1 MGIQQPDPNRGLYG
15 ITVAAEL
22 VGSGPQNLRQYEAR
36 GLLTPQRTA
45 GGTRRYSENDLD
57 RLRDIAGL
65 LDAGLNLA
73 GVEMV
78 LALRTA
84 NSQLRAE
91 IDKLSGMPAQ
101 RPSRRGRA
109 ADRRTGRAGDPV
121 DGSSGKR
128 ASS

>member
-1 MGIQQPDPNRGLYG
+1 MDIPQPDPDRGVYG

-45 GGTRRYSENDLD
+45 GGTRRYSENDLT
-57 RLRDIAGL
+57 RLRDIASL

-73 GVEMV
+73 GIEMV

-84 NSQLRAE
+84 NSQLQAE
-91 IDKLSGMPAQ
+91 VEKLTRRRQQA
-101 RPSRRGRA
+101 PS
-109 ADRRTGRAGDPV
+109 ADQP
-121 DGSSGKR
+121 GSPIG
-128 ASS
+128 

>member
-1 MGIQQPDPNRGLYG
+1 MDIPQPDPDRGLYG

-73 GVEMV
+73 GIEMV

-84 NSQLRAE
+84 NSELQAE
-91 IDKLSGMPAQ
+91 IDRLTH
-101 RPSRRGRA
+101 RP
-109 ADRRTGRAGDPV
+109 TPGDPKPKPPV
-121 DGSSGKR
+121 GRPAGRTS
-128 ASS
+128 

>member
-1 MGIQQPDPNRGLYG
+1 MDIRQPDPNRGLYG

-84 NSQLRAE
+84 NSQLQAE
-91 IDKLSGMPAQ
+91 VDKLSGKPVDEAKA
-101 RPSRRGRA
+101 STAGRRGRA
-109 ADRRTGRAGDPV
+109 GIS
-121 DGSSGKR
+121 DGKEA
-128 ASS
+128 AS

>member
-1 MGIQQPDPNRGLYG
+1 MNLPQPDPDRGLYG

-57 RLRDIAGL
+57 RLRDIGGL

-84 NSQLRAE
+84 NSQLQAE
-91 IDKLSGMPAQ
+91 IDKLSGDPGDAAG
-101 RPSRRGRA
+101 RRSASRTTKQPGKAGGKEA
-109 ADRRTGRAGDPV
+109 AP
-121 DGSSGKR
+121 
-128 ASS
+128 